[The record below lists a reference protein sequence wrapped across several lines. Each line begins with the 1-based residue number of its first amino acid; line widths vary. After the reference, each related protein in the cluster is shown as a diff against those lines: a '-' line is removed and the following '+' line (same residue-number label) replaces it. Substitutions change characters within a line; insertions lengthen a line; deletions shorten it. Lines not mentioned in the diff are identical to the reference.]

1 MGKKKRSA
9 APDAKAREKPAKG
22 KKKAKVNSKYI
33 QIDQNMYMFTVDKC
47 IYL

>member
-22 KKKAKVNSKYI
+22 KKKAKTKI
-33 QIDQNMYMFTVDKC
+33 QKRKEMKK
-47 IYL
+47 